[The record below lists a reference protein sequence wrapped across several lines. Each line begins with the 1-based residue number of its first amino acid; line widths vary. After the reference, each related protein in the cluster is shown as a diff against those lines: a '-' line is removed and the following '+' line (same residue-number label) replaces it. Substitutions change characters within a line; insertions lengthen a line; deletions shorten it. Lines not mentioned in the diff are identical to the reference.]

1 MPTPKSLGR
10 LTNVLKA
17 RGFCPLATL
26 VLSEGFLGRG
36 DEGYARSCRR
46 WGNETMLMMKDDV

>member
-26 VLSEGFLGRG
+26 VLCEGFLTGARG
-36 DEGYARSCRR
+36 YETSCRR
-46 WGNETMLMMKDDV
+46 WVVKTMLMMKDDV

>member
-26 VLSEGFLGRG
+26 VLSEGFLGLGVRVT
-36 DEGYARSCRR
+36 RSCRR

>member
-26 VLSEGFLGRG
+26 VLSEGFLGGATRMRR
-36 DEGYARSCRR
+36 AAVAR